1 LTKQVYDVAVVGAG
15 VFGSWIAYKLLRAG
29 KKILLVDA
37 FGAGNSRSSSGD
49 ESRIIRFGYGADEI
63 YSRMAMDSL
72 RDWQELFERRKCT
85 HLFQPTGVLWMGK
98 KDDPYMADSARI
110 LKHLGAPMEALST
123 SELQQRYP
131 QFDGE
136 GIDHAIFEPQS
147 GALLGRRA
155 VQAVWKAYVEEG
167 GEFLLAKIA
176 TPKKNLSS
184 ITRENGDQISARQ
197 FVFACGPWLGKIFPD
212 VLGERLFVT
221 RQEVFYFGAPSGPG
235 YRMKSLPIWLHM
247 NDQVYG
253 FPDLENRGVKVAF
266 DEHGPPFDPDV
277 EERLVSR
284 ESLAKMRSYLARR
297 LPALAQSPV
306 AETRVCQY
314 ENTSNGDFFLDRHP
328 EAENIWLAGGGSGHG
343 FKHGP
348 AIGQYLQTQ
357 IDGTGTAEP
366 RFSLSS
372 KATRQNR
379 TVF

>member
-1 LTKQVYDVAVVGAG
+1 MTKPGYDAAVVGAG
-15 VFGSWIAYKLLRAG
+15 VFGSWIALKLLRAG
-29 KKILLVDA
+29 KKVLLVDA

-49 ESRIIRFGYGADEI
+49 ESRIIRLGYGADEI

-72 RDWQELFERRKCT
+72 RDWQELFAGRGCP
-85 HLFQPTGVLWMGK
+85 HLFQPTGVLWMGR
-98 KDDPYMADSARI
+98 KDDPYMAGCDVVLQR
-110 LKHLGAPMEALST
+110 LGAPTEELSAT
-123 SELQQRYP
+123 ELQKRYP

-136 GIDHAIFEPQS
+136 GIEHALFEPQS

-155 VQAVWKAYVEEG
+155 VQAVWQAYVEEG

-176 TPKKNLSS
+176 VPPEKPGA
-184 ITRENGDQISARQ
+184 ITRENGDRINADV
-197 FVFACGPWLGKIFPD
+197 FVFACGPWLGKIFPHL
-212 VLGERLFVT
+212 LGERLFVT
-221 RQEVFYFGAPSGPG
+221 RQEVFYFGTPSGPEYG
-235 YRMKSLPIWLHM
+235 MHRLPIWLHM

-266 DEHGPPFDPDV
+266 DEHGPAFDPDTG
-277 EERLVSR
+277 ERLVSR
-284 ESLAKMRSYLARR
+284 ESLGKMRRYLAKRI
-297 LPALAQSPV
+297 PALAQSPL

-328 EAENIWLAGGGSGHG
+328 QAENIWLAGGGSGHG

-348 AIGQYLQTQ
+348 AVGQYLQRQ
-357 IDGTGTAEP
+357 IDGSAKAEP
-366 RFSLSS
+366 RFSLSA